1 MPAKDFLNLRQKEQL
16 QKVLRTSD
24 CPHLRERVLM
34 LLLLNDG
41 KTYQEITDFIGC
53 SYRTVA
59 YWCVHGDPDNL
70 DSLRDRREQG
80 NFRKATVEYIQL
92 LMDVVEKQPSELGY
106 EFGRWTGE
114 RLATYLAQLTGIELS
129 GTQIRRILKQ
139 KKYAYLWARV
149 RRTEYSARRL
159 RAAKYSL
166 EDKQDPHKREAFN
179 WSLDYRMTKP
189 LRGTELMS

>member
-59 YWCVHGDPDNL
+59 YWCVHGDLDNL

-159 RAAKYSL
+159 RA
-166 EDKQDPHKREAFN
+166 QI
-179 WSLDYRMTKP
+179 
-189 LRGTELMS
+189 